1 MKDYSEIESITSSRF
16 EIGIIYV
23 KWRFTSTTPSLPP
36 QNRTEV
42 DEKLYKNK
50 RSKSCNTQDEKEN
63 ISIEAIP
70 LLSEQSFT

>member
-1 MKDYSEIESITSSRF
+1 MKDYSGIESITSSRF

-23 KWRFTSTTPSLPP
+23 EWRFTSTTPSLLP

-63 ISIEAIP
+63 IFIEVIP